1 MSDPFPHEKPPS
13 STSSSAAGAVSAT
26 TAPLMAPRRDKF
38 AALAQHQQQAAAAVS
53 SSEVTTSATTTNSTP
68 RRDKHAALAARR
80 AATSDSELPLQP
92 SSANELGA
100 LAQQQSLEAT
110 DSDSIAAT
118 LQATALR
125 RHAVWHDLDR
135 AEASVMHLL
144 QAARTTARQLA
155 ASVSNAESNAG
166 ATLTDSASDY
176 FQALQ
181 SIHDLLAPH
190 ADLVQA
196 YTAPQRPALMYQ
208 ARVERRLAQDRRALL
223 NTWRELE
230 VLEATTT
237 RTVTPVV
244 SSTNEPPVDATSS
257 KRKRE

>member
-1 MSDPFPHEKPPS
+1 MSEPFPNDKPPS
-13 STSSSAAGAVSAT
+13 STSSSAATA
-26 TAPLMAPRRDKF
+26 APLVAPRRDKF

-53 SSEVTTSATTTNSTP
+53 SNEVTASATTTTSSTP

-80 AATSDSELPLQP
+80 AATSSDSELPLHP
-92 SSANELGA
+92 NSANELGA

-118 LQATALR
+118 LQTTALR
-125 RHAVWHDLDR
+125 RNAVWHDLDR

-155 ASVSNAESNAG
+155 ASISAETSTVS
-166 ATLTDSASDY
+166 LTDSASDY

-181 SIHDLLAPH
+181 SIHDWLAPH

-196 YTAPQRPALMYQ
+196 YAAPQRPALMYQ

-230 VLEATTT
+230 ALEATT

-244 SSTNEPPVDATSS
+244 AVASTNEPPVDATSS